1 MSLLTSDYIS
11 SWYFI
16 KRNNNPGQSGDVYY
30 LLKSITNTSTTNA
43 SPKDLIQGEAGTL
56 VIDQTGQTEQTNI
69 SSDALVLDNSY
80 GSNNVET
87 LRKTYYDVI
96 DLFLYDYY
104 LLLSFFFLTPED
116 INNSADLDWFN
127 KLLEQFNLTINN
139 KNLLAS
145 ATINVGT
152 NVTCDLEYLTR
163 YDHKFDIV
171 YNDLTTVDY
180 APYDFI
186 ARTARN
192 YDCRFFIDGNQYKI
206 KEGSINIKI
215 DYKDIYIANTKSK
228 LPFYSPQSYS
238 VTGSIT
244 ILAKHDEF
252 DFIGNEGNCSL
263 LVGNRYIELGQG
275 SLKTQYTRSLN
286 AENSATTIT
295 IQFTGYA
302 RLGAGIDGSRWN
314 TYYLTLLQ
322 LVKDNNSN
330 NYITVLNQLD
340 LWLNSGQ

>member
-16 KRNNNPGQSGDVYY
+16 KRNNNTGQSGEVYY

-56 VIDQTGQTEQTNI
+56 VIDQTGQTEKTDIQ
-69 SSDALVLDNSY
+69 SDALILNNADSV
-80 GSNNVET
+80 NNVDT
-87 LRKTYYDVI
+87 LTKTYQDVI

-116 INNSADLDWFN
+116 INNTADLDWFN

-139 KNLLAS
+139 KNLLTSAS
-145 ATINVGT
+145 INVGT
-152 NVTCDLEYLTR
+152 NVTCNLSYLTR

-171 YNDLTTVDY
+171 YNELTTENY
-180 APYDFI
+180 LPYDFI

-206 KEGSINIKI
+206 KDGSVNININ
-215 DYKDIYIANTKSK
+215 YKDIYIANTKSK

-238 VTGSIT
+238 VSGSIT

-252 DFIGNEGNCSL
+252 NFVGNEGNCSL
-263 LVGNRYIELGQG
+263 LIGDRYIELGQG
-275 SLKTQYTRSLN
+275 SIKTNYTRSLN
-286 AENSATTIT
+286 ADNSATTVT
-295 IQFTGYA
+295 INFTGYA
-302 RLGAGIDGSRWN
+302 RLGAGIDSVRWN
-314 TYYLTLLQ
+314 TYYLQLLQ
-322 LVKDNNSN
+322 LIKDNNSN
-330 NYITVLNQLD
+330 DYLTILNQLNT
-340 LWLNSGQ
+340 WLSSGQ